1 MYYVFYSVAYQHD
14 MNVVSEVVV
23 FIVAGI
29 TEGRS
34 VSVWKRQEVI
44 FFIFVHSC
52 NMTGIVECTP
62 VLFITLRG
70 QKFRA
75 TGVFYFAGL
84 QFLIRHLQ
92 SHQM

>member
-1 MYYVFYSVAYQHD
+1 

-29 TEGRS
+29 IEGRG

-44 FFIFVHSC
+44 FFIFVKSC
-52 NMTGIVECTP
+52 NMTGIVECTLA
-62 VLFITLRG
+62 LFITLRG
-70 QKFRA
+70 QKLRA
-75 TGVFYFAGL
+75 TEVFHFAGL